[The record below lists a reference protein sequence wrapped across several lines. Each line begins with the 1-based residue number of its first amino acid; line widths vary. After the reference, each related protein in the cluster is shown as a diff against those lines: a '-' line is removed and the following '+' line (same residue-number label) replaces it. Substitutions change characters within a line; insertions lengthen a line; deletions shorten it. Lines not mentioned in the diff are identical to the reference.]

1 MLPERSL
8 QVALLAGTLAQG
20 GAERQLYYIARALQ
34 TMQAEVRVLCL
45 TRGEFWE
52 SEIRKLGIPVI
63 WVGKSQQRPV
73 RLARIIRELRRCRAD
88 IVQSQHFY
96 TNLYAAVAARVVG
109 AAEIGAIR
117 STGSAE
123 RRANGVVWGSLHLRS
138 PRIIAANSQQAIR
151 NAVRLGVPS
160 NRLFC
165 LPNVVDTE
173 YFRPATRRTTE
184 GIRLLAVGR
193 LVEQKRLDRFLRA
206 LASVCART
214 DVPVSGIIVGDGPLR
229 QHLEQMARELNLLP
243 ERVEF
248 RGLVSD
254 MQAVYQE
261 SDVLVLTSDC
271 EGMPN
276 VVLEAMASGL
286 AVVATA
292 VGGVP
297 DIVKDG
303 ETGRLVDPRQEAGL
317 VEALATLVSETESRQ
332 KMGERARQQ
341 VESRY
346 SLQRLPGMLMS
357 LYEKA
362 LFA

>member
-1 MLPERSL
+1 
-8 QVALLAGTLAQG
+8 
-20 GAERQLYYIARALQ
+20 
-34 TMQAEVRVLCL
+34 
-45 TRGEFWE
+45 
-52 SEIRKLGIPVI
+52 
-63 WVGKSQQRPV
+63 
-73 RLARIIRELRRCRAD
+73 
-88 IVQSQHFY
+88 
-96 TNLYAAVAARVVG
+96 
-109 AAEIGAIR
+109 
-117 STGSAE
+117 
-123 RRANGVVWGSLHLRS
+123 
-138 PRIIAANSQQAIR
+138 
-151 NAVRLGVPS
+151 
-160 NRLFC
+160 
-165 LPNVVDTE
+165 
-173 YFRPATRRTTE
+173 
-184 GIRLLAVGR
+184 
-193 LVEQKRLDRFLRA
+193 
-206 LASVCART
+206 
-214 DVPVSGIIVGDGPLR
+214 
-229 QHLEQMARELNLLP
+229 MARELNLLP